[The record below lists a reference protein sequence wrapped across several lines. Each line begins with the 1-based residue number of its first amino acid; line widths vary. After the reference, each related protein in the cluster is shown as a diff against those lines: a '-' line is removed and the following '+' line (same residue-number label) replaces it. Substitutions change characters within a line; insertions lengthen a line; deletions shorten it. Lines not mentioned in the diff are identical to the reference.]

1 MTKEP
6 ARDRMHDIGA
16 RRCDDV
22 HVDFESSERACGIHG
37 FSLFEA
43 LVAVALMGLVLAM
56 LGTVTARWLPTWNFG
71 FSRLQRADFVGLAIE
86 RIAADLASAEFLS
99 LARTRQGATFDGTAS
114 SVVFVRSALGPN
126 AVEGLEI
133 VRIAEQPDGDGVAL
147 VRTRAPFALLGQ
159 ESVGQANFGQ
169 ESLARED
176 ADSAAI
182 TFTDKITL
190 LRSPFRASFAFADA
204 NLEWKDLWRDV
215 PVLPSAVRITI
226 EDARR
231 QAPLASLI
239 VFPHMNVAAVCAR
252 ASSPSGCVDELA
264 RTGAVRVGSDAPEQ
278 QR

>member
-6 ARDRMHDIGA
+6 TRDRMNDIGA
-16 RRCDDV
+16 RRSESV
-22 HVDFESSERACGIHG
+22 RVDFESSERARGIHG

-56 LGTVTARWLPTWNFG
+56 LGTVTAGWLPTWNFG
-71 FSRLQRADFVGLAIE
+71 FSRLQRADLVGLAIE
-86 RIAADLASAEFLS
+86 RIAADLASAEFIS
-99 LARTRQGATFDGTAS
+99 LARTRQSATFDGTAS

-133 VRIAEQPDGDGVAL
+133 VRIAEQRDGDGFAL

-159 ESVGQANFGQ
+159 ENVGQENFGQAN
-169 ESLARED
+169 LAPEGG
-176 ADSAAI
+176 DSPSIA
-182 TFTDKITL
+182 FTDKVTL
-190 LRSPFRASFAFADA
+190 LRSPFRAFFAFADA

-226 EDARR
+226 EDARK
-231 QAPLASLI
+231 QGALASLI
-239 VFPHMNVAAVCAR
+239 VSLHMNVAAVCAR
-252 ASSPSGCVDELA
+252 ASSPSGCVDELT
-264 RTGAVRVGSDAPEQ
+264 RTGSVRVGSDAPEQ